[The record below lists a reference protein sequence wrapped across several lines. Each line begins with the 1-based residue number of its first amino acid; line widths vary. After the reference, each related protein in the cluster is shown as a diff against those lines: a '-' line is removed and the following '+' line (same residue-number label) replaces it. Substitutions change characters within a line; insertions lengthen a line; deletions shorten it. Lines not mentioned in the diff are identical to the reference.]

1 MWIDPFS
8 RRLLKGAGLIP
19 ASEGRGPVILMY
31 HSIEPHG
38 QKPPTEWAVAA
49 KNFRKQIQLL
59 KEEGWNTARVCDLLQ
74 AELLPPR
81 TVVITFDDGYANNF
95 ESGFEVLGEYEM
107 RATWFIVTRDIGKHA
122 RWLNPNQLVS
132 PMLNAK
138 QLREMAHAGMEIGSH
153 TQRHSRLS
161 ELDLGTIWDEVSGSK
176 KEMEDILGLP
186 VISFAYPY
194 GEFNENCV
202 AAVKKAGYRIACTA
216 RTGWFGSDPDL
227 LRVRR
232 VAVFSHDDLSTF
244 ARKLAFADNNVE
256 WGRMAKYAAGRVR
269 SRLFDKRFLG
279 SSD

>member
-8 RRLLKGAGLIP
+8 RRLFKGAGLIP
-19 ASEGRGPVILMY
+19 VSERRGPVILMY
-31 HSIEPHG
+31 HSIEPQG
-38 QKPPTEWAVAA
+38 QRPPTEWAVTA

-59 KEEGWNTARVCDLLQ
+59 KEEGWNTARVCDLLK

-95 ESGFEVLGEYEM
+95 KSGFEVLSEYEM
-107 RATWFIVTRDIGKHA
+107 QATWFIVTQDIGKHA
-122 RWLNPNQLVS
+122 RWLNQNQLVS
-132 PMLNAK
+132 PMLSAT
-138 QLREMAHAGMEIGSH
+138 QILEMAHAGMEIGSH
-153 TQRHSRLS
+153 TRRHLRLS
-161 ELDLGTIWDEVSGSK
+161 ELDLGTIWDEVWGSK

-194 GEFNENCV
+194 GEFNEDCV
-202 AAVKKAGYRIACTA
+202 TAVKKAGYRVACTA
-216 RTGWFGSDPDL
+216 RPGWFGSDPDL

-256 WGRMAKYAAGRVR
+256 WGRMAKYAVGRLKN
-269 SRLFDKRFLG
+269 RLF
-279 SSD
+279 SD